1 MRVGTQFPVA
11 VHALLMVAAFPEKKI
26 TSEVVAESAGCNA
39 VIIRNIFAD
48 LKDAGLLDTK
58 SGRGRN
64 TLARS
69 AESVTLWDIFCAV
82 EGGETEGLFKLHRH
96 TSETCV
102 VGSNIRSLLLPH
114 LNDTVKAAR
123 AELEK
128 VTLADLVAELRAV
141 QRAEK

>member
-1 MRVGTQFPVA
+1 MKIKSIA
-11 VHALLMVAAFPEKKI
+11 VLAASALLCAAPAAAYAADLQPMAGS
-26 TSEVVAESAGCNA
+26 SEVTVSS
-39 VIIRNIFAD
+39 VAD

-82 EGGETEGLFKLHRH
+82 EGGETEGLFKLHQH

-114 LNDTVKAAR
+114 LDDTVKAAR

-128 VTLADLVAELRAV
+128 VSLADLVAELRAV
-141 QRAEK
+141 QEAEK